1 MDDTDQVT
9 KDFVDRAIA
18 AERRLTDEMFKQRD
32 KAIELLA
39 SKAPMYLAIASM
51 ILTIGVA
58 VWAALRG
65 QTGTH

>member
-1 MDDTDQVT
+1 MPDESVT

-39 SKAPMYLAIASM
+39 SKLPMIVSILAAAI
-51 ILTIGVA
+51 A
-58 VWAALRG
+58 VWAAVKR
-65 QTGTH
+65 